1 MLTLVYLIIAMQDVP
16 AISGHRC
23 VADFSQ
29 SEGTVMLDGHLFP
42 SIFLMEREGGGREER
57 EKEKRP
63 YIQCNYHI
71 HVKGIYQEEKH

>member
-1 MLTLVYLIIAMQDVP
+1 MLTLVYLIIVKQDVP

-42 SIFLMEREGGGREER
+42 SIFLMERER
-57 EKEKRP
+57 KRSDLT
-63 YIQCNYHI
+63 YNVITTYM
-71 HVKGIYQEEKH
+71 